1 MKSAGYRVMVDYD
14 NALVAAPDL
23 TLARADWR
31 PILRRG
37 ARSRCALIP
46 RRCPTLSAKHRRS
59 RPLHMQ
65 ESQAIFHLMQPS
77 LTPLA
82 PAVDER
88 RVLTEAVR
96 RLAEEWSL
104 SHKELSVV
112 LGVSEAS
119 LSRLGRSRTIDPKS
133 KEGELALLLLRI
145 FRSLD
150 ALVGGSS
157 EKAGLW
163 LRAENAHLVG
173 IPLSLLKR
181 VDGLVHVAEYL
192 DALRGR
198 V

>member
-1 MKSAGYRVMVDYD
+1 
-14 NALVAAPDL
+14 
-23 TLARADWR
+23 
-31 PILRRG
+31 
-37 ARSRCALIP
+37 
-46 RRCPTLSAKHRRS
+46 
-59 RPLHMQ
+59 
-65 ESQAIFHLMQPS
+65 MQPS